1 MSLLDRL
8 FKRQSTSDRQRAAG
22 PATGTAECP
31 HLALAPRWDSAA
43 DMGHEDRAT
52 SYVCDSCH
60 QAFKPAEVAHIRSEA
75 ANRLRLG

>member
-1 MSLLDRL
+1 MTLLDRL
-8 FKRQSTSDRQRAAG
+8 LGRHSAPKSTGGRHGDVGLTA
-22 PATGTAECP
+22 GTAECL

-60 QAFKPAEVAHIRSEA
+60 
-75 ANRLRLG
+75 